1 MQSNID
7 LRSDTVT
14 LPTRTMR
21 EAISVAEVGDDHSRE
36 DPSVNQ
42 LEITASEF
50 TGKEAALFVPSGT
63 MANLVA
69 LLTHCGRGD
78 EVVAG
83 SESHITNHEGMGAF
97 VLGGLSVRTVANDFK
112 GRINLEELKNALR
125 PEWPKTAVLCLEN
138 THNRCGGSAIPKS
151 EIKALATVAREHA
164 VAVHVD
170 GARIVN
176 AAVAL
181 ELSVADLVEDADS
194 VSFCFSK
201 GLGAPVGSVLC
212 GSRDFIA
219 EARFNRRLVGGAMRQ
234 SGIIAEAARYA
245 LEHHVQR
252 ISEDHANAQWLYN
265 ELGQLDGITMDPAG
279 CDTNLVFFEL
289 DPDIDGQK
297 FRSALAESGVRC
309 SGTSEQR
316 VRMACHLGVDRDQ
329 VKEAARRTAKVLTES
344 IRRN

>member
-21 EAISVAEVGDDHSRE
+21 EAISIAAVGDDHSRE

-42 LEITASEF
+42 LEIAASEF

-97 VLGGLSVRTVANDFK
+97 VLGGLSVRTVTNDFK
-112 GRINLEELKNALR
+112 GRINLEELKSALR

-176 AAVAL
+176 ASVAL

-201 GLGAPVGSVLC
+201 GLGAPVGSVHVSYTHLTLPT
-212 GSRDFIA
+212 
-219 EARFNRRLVGGAMRQ
+219 NREV
-234 SGIIAEAARYA
+234 
-245 LEHHVQR
+245 
-252 ISEDHANAQWLYN
+252 
-265 ELGQLDGITMDPAG
+265 
-279 CDTNLVFFEL
+279 
-289 DPDIDGQK
+289 
-297 FRSALAESGVRC
+297 
-309 SGTSEQR
+309 
-316 VRMACHLGVDRDQ
+316 
-329 VKEAARRTAKVLTES
+329 
-344 IRRN
+344 